1 MSITKKNER
10 PQLRMLREG
19 DRVSVQF
26 LDAHVCGDE
35 CVLQIRKG
43 IDTIIRTVPEAQVE
57 IDLSNVEFVS
67 SAALGELMSARKK
80 LTYARCQ
87 LRLMSP
93 RDEVKE
99 ILAVTKLDSV
109 FAIT

>member
-1 MSITKKNER
+1 MSRTKQKGQ
-10 PQLRMLREG
+10 PQLRMLRDG
-19 DRVSVQF
+19 DRVNVQF
-26 LDAHVCGDE
+26 LDAHVCGDD
-35 CVLQIRKG
+35 CVIQIRKG
-43 IDTIIRTVPEAQVE
+43 IDTIIRSVPEAQVE

-80 LTYARCQ
+80 LTHARGH
-87 LRLMSP
+87 LRLMQP

-109 FAIT
+109 FAIA